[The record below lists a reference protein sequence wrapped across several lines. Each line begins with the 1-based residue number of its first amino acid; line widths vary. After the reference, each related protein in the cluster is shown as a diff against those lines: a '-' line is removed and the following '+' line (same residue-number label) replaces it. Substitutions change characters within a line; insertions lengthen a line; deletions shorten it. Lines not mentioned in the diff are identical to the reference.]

1 MGRAGLY
8 NSVTSV
14 APSVAARSPEARYM
28 RSPGGSGAPVR
39 AGTGQEGLANS
50 LAGFRL
56 QERDR
61 KREND
66 EGEALRAGRATPAR
80 NSGRGE
86 GV

>member
-1 MGRAGLY
+1 
-8 NSVTSV
+8 VV
-14 APSVAARSPEARYM
+14 A
-28 RSPGGSGAPVR
+28 GGSGAPVR
-39 AGTGQEGLANS
+39 AGTGEEGLANS

-66 EGEALRAGRATPAR
+66 EGEALRADRATPTR